1 MVNWNPL
8 PQELGKPTI
17 KQEITIRWLSMS
29 QLLES
34 VLSSYS
40 TLTNIASEKGT
51 LHTLPSIDVSSI
63 AAIVGL
69 FVPWKRVMERVQ
81 SLNTPSLHLVVTSY
95 WYLLE
100 SMIVTKDE
108 VADKG
113 ARGKSLNN
121 KRIEGQS
128 NFLQVLSSSKD
139 VLNHY

>member
-8 PQELGKPTI
+8 LQELGKPTI

>member
-1 MVNWNPL
+1 LVNWNPL

-81 SLNTPSLHLVVTSY
+81 SLNTPSLHLFI
-95 WYLLE
+95 L
-100 SMIVTKDE
+100 
-108 VADKG
+108 
-113 ARGKSLNN
+113 
-121 KRIEGQS
+121 
-128 NFLQVLSSSKD
+128 
-139 VLNHY
+139 

>member
-1 MVNWNPL
+1 LVNWNPL
-8 PQELGKPTI
+8 LQELGKPTI

>member
-1 MVNWNPL
+1 M
-8 PQELGKPTI
+8 QELRKPTI
-17 KQEITIRWLSMS
+17 KQEIVVRWLSMS

-40 TLTNIASEKGT
+40 TLTNIAGEKGT

-69 FVPWKRVMERVQ
+69 FAPWKRVMERVQ
-81 SLNTPSLHLVVTSY
+81 STNTPSLHLVVTSY

-108 VADKG
+108 AADKA
-113 ARGKSLNN
+113 ARGKSLNKKKN
-121 KRIEGQS
+121 RKIIKL
-128 NFLQVLSSSKD
+128 FQVLSSSND
-139 VLNHY
+139 VLDNY

>member
-1 MVNWNPL
+1 LVNWNPL
-8 PQELGKPTI
+8 LQELGKPTI

-81 SLNTPSLHLVVTSY
+81 SLNTPSLHLFI
-95 WYLLE
+95 L
-100 SMIVTKDE
+100 
-108 VADKG
+108 
-113 ARGKSLNN
+113 
-121 KRIEGQS
+121 
-128 NFLQVLSSSKD
+128 
-139 VLNHY
+139 